1 MSAAREGLYAY
12 LYLCRS
18 NGTVG
23 PGSVIGLLTG
33 VDLSWSQAERRFFQL
48 GGSMLPSGVLDG
60 VVEWN
65 GGFKKAYVSN
75 EFIGTFNIG
84 TVRYIG
90 SICPRGTASPCI
102 MGTMAFNGGN
112 IRNMAAES
120 NEAVTEEQNFV
131 LYNVSF
137 FG

>member
-12 LYLCRS
+12 LYICRD
-18 NGTVG
+18 NGIIG
-23 PGSVIGLLTG
+23 LGSVVVMLTG
-33 VDLSWSQAERRFFQL
+33 VDLNWSQAKRRFFSS
-48 GGSMLPSGVLDG
+48 GSLQPESVLDG
-60 VVEWN
+60 IVEWN
-65 GGFKKAYVSN
+65 GSFKRAYSSN
-75 EFIGTFNIG
+75 VYAGTFNIG
-84 TVRYIG
+84 TVRWIG
-90 SICPRGTASPCI
+90 SIVPRGTVQPAI
-102 MGTMAFNGGN
+102 MGTLAFNGGN